1 MPKVSHL
8 QAVVLECLGTQQ
20 RSGRDLRR
28 TLAQHSIRKSGPAF
42 YQLMARL
49 EEAGF
54 VEGAYSLKATHGE
67 VIKERTIAGLQAAR
81 ARGRLGGRPKLQS
94 LDPKK
99 VALARKLYDDGHMTV
114 QEICDTLHIGRSTL
128 YRYVGE
134 QTDKVG
140 ARRER

>member
-67 VIKERTIAGLQAAR
+67 VIKERNYRITGEGAR
-81 ARGRLGGRPKLQS
+81 
-94 LDPKK
+94 
-99 VALARKLYDDGHMTV
+99 ALARAFEFYHRLPGWAAGSAY
-114 QEICDTLHIGRSTL
+114 
-128 YRYVGE
+128 
-134 QTDKVG
+134 
-140 ARRER
+140 A